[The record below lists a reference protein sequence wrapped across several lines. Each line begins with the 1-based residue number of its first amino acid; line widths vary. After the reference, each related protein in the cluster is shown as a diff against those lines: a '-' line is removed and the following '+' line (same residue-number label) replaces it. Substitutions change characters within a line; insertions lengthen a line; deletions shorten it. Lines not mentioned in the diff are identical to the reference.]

1 MGSFNKALH
10 HAGRSLA
17 KTTLGGSSL
26 ALKTAGGVT
35 QSAGKAEIVA
45 GAASLDPAM
54 VAGGIGTVVLGKG
67 EKQAARALRR
77 LKKKI

>member
-35 QSAGKAEIVA
+35 KTAGKAEIVA

-54 VAGGIGTVVLGKG
+54 VATGVGTLVLGKA
-67 EKQAARALRR
+67 EKQAGRALRR
-77 LKKKI
+77 LKRRI